1 MVRVKCLVQEPLRV
15 ALFSG
20 NYNYVKDGANGTLNR
35 LVGHLL
41 KRGVPVRIYSPTS
54 DTPAFPPTGDLV
66 SVPSVSIPRRR
77 EYRLALGMPRQVRDD
92 LDAFAPTLI
101 HVSSP
106 DLLGCAALRY
116 AQQHDLP
123 AVASYHTRF
132 ETYLGYYGLGWL
144 EPGLKLFLNRFYAR
158 CQRLYVPTA
167 CTAALLRADGIQ
179 QPMDIWHRGVDRALF
194 APSRRDP
201 AWRASLGIAP
211 DEPVVLFV
219 GRLVREKGLGVFA
232 NAMHALAA
240 RGVRHRVVVVGDG
253 PERDAMTQALP
264 DACFTGFLSGPALAR
279 AYASADVFFNP
290 SVTEAFGNV
299 TLEAMASGL
308 PTVCVDASGSHTLV
322 HHDETGYLVPPGD
335 LDAAVDRL
343 AALAGDPAL
352 RHRMGDAGRRISA
365 HYDWDRLLDG
375 VLGSYRDVIAGWPPL
390 TTARLAPAAARVGDL
405 LQPLR

>member
-41 KRGVPVRIYSPTS
+41 KRGIPVRIYSPTS

-77 EYRLALGMPRQVRDD
+77 EYRLALGMPRKVRDD

-116 AQQHDLP
+116 AQQHELP

-167 CTAALLRADGIQ
+167 CTASLLRADGIQ
-179 QPMDIWHRGVDRALF
+179 QPVDIWHRGVDRALF
-194 APSRRDP
+194 SPNRRDP

-211 DEPVVLFV
+211 DEPVLLFV
-219 GRLVREKGLGVFA
+219 GRLVREKGLDVFVA
-232 NAMHALAA
+232 AADALAA

-253 PERDAMTQALP
+253 PERESLRQALP
-264 DACFTGFLSGPALAR
+264 LARFTGFLTGEALAR
-279 AYASADVFFNP
+279 AYASADMFFNP

-308 PTVCVDASGSHTLV
+308 PTVCVDATGSHTLV
-322 HHDETGYLVPPGD
+322 HHGETGYLVPPGN

-343 AALAGDPAL
+343 AALAGDLAL
-352 RHRMGDAGRRISA
+352 RHRMGDAGRRASA
-365 HYDWDRLLDG
+365 HYDWDTLLDG
-375 VLGSYRDVIAGWPPL
+375 VLRSYRDVIAGWPPL
-390 TTARLAPAAARVGDL
+390 TTARLAPAAARMGDL